1 MIVLN
6 HTYTVTPL
14 WHRKFVKKLVK
25 NYNAE
30 LINEKLLVMP
40 EDIATGGFF
49 YTEVTEG
56 LSVVIWDLIFKKP
69 IIVKRGKLENDLYV
83 IHYDFSDDMNLIH
96 VEGEKHKIGY
106 KANLGLAVF
115 DNGIANVFE
124 PVVGERVYAMRLLV
138 TSDLL
143 GFSMNNKSLKKLCDN
158 KKEQRKALF
167 FNDHIDSESKLI
179 MHSIK
184 NKSFQDPA
192 FEIYLRGAALRLLA
206 KFTDRYSNFTPIH
219 HYITEK
225 ENESLNA
232 VKDYLLENL
241 LHKFPGIP
249 FLAEMA
255 GMSNTKF
262 KIIFKKKFL
271 VTPNSFFLRGKMIL
285 AKKLLKSGEFNSV
298 SDVAHQLHYKGL
310 KCFSAKYFEQFGSY
324 PRYDMVRNSKYAKSL

>member
-158 KKEQRKALF
+158 KKEQRKV
-167 FNDHIDSESKLI
+167 
-179 MHSIK
+179 
-184 NKSFQDPA
+184 
-192 FEIYLRGAALRLLA
+192 RVVG
-206 KFTDRYSNFTPIH
+206 
-219 HYITEK
+219 
-225 ENESLNA
+225 
-232 VKDYLLENL
+232 
-241 LHKFPGIP
+241 
-249 FLAEMA
+249 
-255 GMSNTKF
+255 
-262 KIIFKKKFL
+262 
-271 VTPNSFFLRGKMIL
+271 
-285 AKKLLKSGEFNSV
+285 
-298 SDVAHQLHYKGL
+298 
-310 KCFSAKYFEQFGSY
+310 
-324 PRYDMVRNSKYAKSL
+324 RNSGHFMF